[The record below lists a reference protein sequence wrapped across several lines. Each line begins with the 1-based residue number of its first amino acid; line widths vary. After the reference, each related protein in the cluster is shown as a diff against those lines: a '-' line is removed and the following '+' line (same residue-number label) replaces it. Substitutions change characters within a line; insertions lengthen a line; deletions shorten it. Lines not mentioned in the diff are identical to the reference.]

1 LLTSV
6 EFEGTGQLYGASEV
20 EAGVAGVAGV
30 AGAVTFAEAPE
41 VTFVEASADG
51 LAVVSAAGVVA
62 AGVVAAGVVA
72 AVVVAAGVATGVS
85 AAGVATGVS
94 AAGVATGVS
103 AAGVATGVSAAG
115 LALDSGAGVTGV
127 AVALVDCESFFMFVL
142 TPPTTHPPSGK
153 IFVFVS
159 LSWMSPSYLLTPD
172 LSIGSVQLY
181 GAYAFGMI

>member
-1 LLTSV
+1 MTSV

-20 EAGVAGVAGV
+20 EAGVATV

-41 VTFVEASADG
+41 VTLVEASADG
-51 LAVVSAAGVVA
+51 LAVVSVAGIVA
-62 AGVVAAGVVA
+62 AGVV
-72 AVVVAAGVATGVS
+72 
-85 AAGVATGVS
+85 

-172 LSIGSVQLY
+172 LSVGSVQLY

>member
-1 LLTSV
+1 MLTSV

-20 EAGVAGVAGV
+20 EAGVATV

-41 VTFVEASADG
+41 VTLVEASADG

-62 AGVVAAGVVA
+62 AGVV
-72 AVVVAAGVATGVS
+72 
-85 AAGVATGVS
+85 

-172 LSIGSVQLY
+172 LSVGSVQLY

>member
-1 LLTSV
+1 MTSV

-20 EAGVAGVAGV
+20 EAGVATV

-41 VTFVEASADG
+41 VTFEEASADG

-62 AGVVAAGVVA
+62 AGV
-72 AVVVAAGVATGVS
+72 ATGVS
-85 AAGVATGVS
+85 AAGL
-94 AAGVATGVS
+94 ATGVS

-172 LSIGSVQLY
+172 LSVGSVQLY

>member
-1 LLTSV
+1 MTSV

-20 EAGVAGVAGV
+20 EAGATGA

-41 VTFVEASADG
+41 VTLVEASADG

-62 AGVVAAGVVA
+62 AG
-72 AVVVAAGVATGVS
+72 VVAAGVATGVS

-103 AAGVATGVSAAG
+103 AAGVATGVSVAG

-172 LSIGSVQLY
+172 LSVGSVQLY

>member
-1 LLTSV
+1 MTSV

-20 EAGVAGVAGV
+20 EAGAAGV

-41 VTFVEASADG
+41 VTLVEASADG
-51 LAVVSAAGVVA
+51 LAVVSVAGIVA
-62 AGVVAAGVVA
+62 AGVV
-72 AVVVAAGVATGVS
+72 
-85 AAGVATGVS
+85 

-172 LSIGSVQLY
+172 LSVGSVQLY

>member
-1 LLTSV
+1 MTSV

-20 EAGVAGVAGV
+20 EAGAAGV

-41 VTFVEASADG
+41 VTLVEASADG
-51 LAVVSAAGVVA
+51 LAVVSAAGVV
-62 AGVVAAGVVA
+62 
-72 AVVVAAGVATGVS
+72 

-172 LSIGSVQLY
+172 LSVGSVQLY

>member
-1 LLTSV
+1 MLTSV

-20 EAGVAGVAGV
+20 EAGVATV

-41 VTFVEASADG
+41 VTFEEASADG
-51 LAVVSAAGVVA
+51 LAVVSAAG
-62 AGVVAAGVVA
+62 
-72 AVVVAAGVATGVS
+72 VVAAGVATGVS

-172 LSIGSVQLY
+172 LSVGSVQLY

>member
-1 LLTSV
+1 MTSV

-20 EAGVAGVAGV
+20 EAGAAGV

-41 VTFVEASADG
+41 VTLVEASADG
-51 LAVVSAAGVVA
+51 LAVVSVAGIVA
-62 AGVVAAGVVA
+62 AGVV
-72 AVVVAAGVATGVS
+72 

-172 LSIGSVQLY
+172 LSVGSVQLY

>member
-1 LLTSV
+1 MTSV

-20 EAGVAGVAGV
+20 EAGVAGV

-51 LAVVSAAGVVA
+51 LAVVSAAGVV
-62 AGVVAAGVVA
+62 
-72 AVVVAAGVATGVS
+72 

-172 LSIGSVQLY
+172 LSVGSVQLY

>member
-1 LLTSV
+1 MLTSV

-20 EAGVAGVAGV
+20 EAGAAGV

-41 VTFVEASADG
+41 VTLVEASADG
-51 LAVVSAAGVVA
+51 LAVVSVAGIVA
-62 AGVVAAGVVA
+62 AGVV
-72 AVVVAAGVATGVS
+72 

-172 LSIGSVQLY
+172 LSVGSVQLY